1 MEKVL
6 EELGLNK
13 NEARVYLA
21 LNELG
26 TSTVHNIAN
35 KSGVHRTNVY
45 DSLKKL
51 ISRGLVSFIVKQNVK
66 YYETT
71 PSDNLV
77 NMLKIKETE
86 LLRILPQLQLRE
98 KMAQHEGQT
107 FILKGIQAFLSAMN
121 GLLESGET
129 VKVYGAP
136 PPESMRPHVG
146 LFHENRIKKKIPI
159 KVIYDFND
167 KSRIKFARTLT
178 LTEVRHCKNQFN
190 SPVTN
195 LVCGDLVL
203 LALWTKSPY
212 IIQINN
218 KEIAEAYKNYFD
230 MLWNISENQS

>member
-1 MEKVL
+1 MEKIL
-6 EELGLNK
+6 EDLGLNK

-51 ISRGLVSFIVKQNVK
+51 ISRGLVSFIVKENVK

-77 NMLKIKETE
+77 NMLKVKETE

-107 FILKGIQAFLSAMN
+107 FILKGAQAFLSALRN
-121 GLLESGET
+121 FLECGDKT
-129 VKVYGAP
+129 MMVFGAP
-136 PPESMRPHVG
+136 PPVNMRPHVN
-146 LFHENRIKKKIPI
+146 LFHQDRMKKKVMI
-159 KVIYDFND
+159 KVLYDYND
-167 KSRIKFARTLT
+167 EERIKFTRSLKYSD
-178 LTEVRHCKNQFN
+178 VRFCNLQLQ
-190 SPVTN
+190 SPVSN
-195 LVCGDLVL
+195 CICGDQVL
-203 LALWTKSPY
+203 LALWTKNPY
-212 IIQINN
+212 VIHIKN
-218 KEIAEAYKNYFD
+218 KEIADAYKQYFN
-230 MLWNISENQS
+230 MMWNNSTE

>member
-1 MEKVL
+1 MEPIL
-6 EELGLNK
+6 EDLGLNK

-51 ISRGLVSFIVKQNVK
+51 IGRGLVSFMVREKVN

-71 PSDNLV
+71 PPENLL
-77 NMLKIKETE
+77 NMLKHKETE
-86 LLRILPQLQLRE
+86 LKRIMPQLKLRE

-107 FILKGIQAFLSAMN
+107 FILKGAQAFLSAMN
-121 GLLESGET
+121 NLLESGDT
-129 VKVYGAP
+129 VKIYGAP
-136 PPESMRPHVG
+136 PPENMKPHVG
-146 LFHENRIKKKIPI
+146 LFHQDRIQKKIPI
-159 KVIYDFND
+159 QVIYDFND
-167 KSRIKFARTLT
+167 KERIKFARKMP
-178 LTEVRHCKNQFN
+178 LTEVKFCFQQFK

-195 LVCGDLVL
+195 LVCGDKVL

-212 IIQINN
+212 VIQINN
-218 KEIAEAYKNYFD
+218 REIAEAYKNYFD
-230 MLWNISENQS
+230 MLWSISKA